1 MLDENISRV
10 KLILLGDT
18 GVGKSAIIKRFH
30 QDKFESDLTSTLCAN
45 FIEKE
50 FIIKKKKVILEVWD
64 TAGQETFNSMTKIFV
79 KNSKIIILV
88 YNVTSLKSFEALDYW
103 YDFIIKEIGPNVILG
118 LAGNKTDLI
127 FDADFTEEV
136 SSEKGKEFAN
146 KIGASFALVSAK
158 ESSKEIKA
166 LFNQLLVKY
175 LETQENDINLKGTIK
190 IDEKNFTKE
199 INNKNE
205 CCGGKKK
212 KAIKLKAIF
221 LGSSGVG
228 KTSIIKT
235 IKGNDNIYNLQH
247 TKKDYKENI
256 YYKKNNQSITV
267 TLKEINGNEYINSLI
282 ENDNDGYKIFFL
294 VFNVFKKNTLYDL
307 QEYIT
312 KIKSKKYNIYLLG
325 YDKESSENKTNEYN
339 YIDEVEEFSKKN
351 GCEFEYITVEDI
363 YKVKAIIID
372 NIGKYLS
379 NLGV

>member
-1 MLDENISRV
+1 MNL
-10 KLILLGDT
+10 
-18 GVGKSAIIKRFH
+18 
-30 QDKFESDLTSTLCAN
+30 
-45 FIEKE
+45 
-50 FIIKKKKVILEVWD
+50 KKK
-64 TAGQETFNSMTKIFV
+64 G
-79 KNSKIIILV
+79 
-88 YNVTSLKSFEALDYW
+88 
-103 YDFIIKEIGPNVILG
+103 
-118 LAGNKTDLI
+118 
-127 FDADFTEEV
+127 
-136 SSEKGKEFAN
+136 
-146 KIGASFALVSAK
+146 
-158 ESSKEIKA
+158 
-166 LFNQLLVKY
+166 NQLLVKY
-175 LETQENDINLKGTIK
+175 LETQENDTNLKGTIK

-205 CCGGKKK
+205 CCVGKKK
-212 KAIKLKAIF
+212 KPIKLKAIF

-307 QEYIT
+307 EEYIT